1 MTADMTTDWL
11 ERYTRKPWQIGLW
24 AFFFTMPVWSSL
36 LGRLL
41 KGKWWFN
48 DFDALICGADHLRRG
63 LSPYSLAPVC
73 EGLNPAPYVYAPQVG
88 QAFAPLLDALG
99 FSGLKALYA
108 IALLAVLGFTF
119 WFILIRKWPRI
130 PLIWRLLGFGIL
142 TGSSIASGNIGLM
155 LHGLILIAAL
165 NLHRSVLPF
174 VLMVLL
180 AACIKPFLLTYMI
193 VLMFTEQPLRTRLL
207 QTAAASLTGAGLV
220 AALLLSAPY
229 AAEWSALRDSIVA
242 QEQSGM
248 SWFSWMNALGL
259 DTYAPLS
266 LGGLVV
272 YLALTTLCG
281 LSIAERSGASRTE
294 RILIG
299 LTFALL
305 LNPRL
310 MDYDLLLMPLGMAL
324 IVTLS
329 LSAGTQAFRLIS
341 LSYLGL
347 SILFLILRMA
357 DISGIAPDSLAILA
371 YVLLSY
377 TLAYL
382 QRRQDFS
389 APAPR

>member
-1 MTADMTTDWL
+1 MTKDWL
-11 ERYTRKPWQIGLW
+11 ERYASKPWQIGLW

-36 LGRLL
+36 LGRLV

-63 LSPYSLAPVC
+63 LSPYSLTPVC
-73 EGLNPAPYVYAPQVG
+73 DGLNPAPYVYAPQIG

-99 FSGLKALYA
+99 FSGLKTVYA

-119 WFILIRKWPRI
+119 WFILIRKWPRV
-130 PLIWRLLGFGIL
+130 PLIWRLLGFGVL
-142 TGSSIASGNIGLM
+142 TGSSVASGNIGLM

-165 NLHRSVLPF
+165 NLHRSLIPF

-180 AACIKPFLLTYMI
+180 AACVKPFLLTYMI
-193 VLMFTEQPLRTRLL
+193 VLMFTEQPFRTRLL
-207 QTAAASLTGAGLV
+207 QTAAASLTGVSLV
-220 AALLLSAPY
+220 ATLFLTAPY

-248 SWFSWMNALGL
+248 SWFSWINALGF
-259 DTYAPLS
+259 DTYSPVS
-266 LGGLVV
+266 LGGLVI
-272 YLALTTLCG
+272 YLGLTSLCG
-281 LSIAERSGASRTE
+281 LMIAESSGANRTE

-324 IVTLS
+324 IVALS
-329 LSAGTQAFRLIS
+329 VSTGTKAFRMIS
-341 LSYLGL
+341 AAYLCLST
-347 SILFLILRMA
+347 LFLILRMA
-357 DISGIAPDSLAILA
+357 DISGYAPDSIIVLT
-371 YVLLSY
+371 YVLLNY

-382 QRRQDFS
+382 QRRQRINALTS
-389 APAPR
+389 R